1 MHIFKLDSSTAEVDA
16 EKADKDKENSSPAF
30 GPQDAPQAPRSSL
43 SGTLSALQTLQSKAA
58 EAVRG
63 LTPYLADLRS
73 VGQFR
78 LPDMD
83 GGQPAVDTRSKQ
95 SKIVGPILAFHKTE
109 PRLYVL
115 HFNGF
120 LYECNFQPD
129 YDLSRGAQE
138 CGFVAATT
146 WFATRP
152 DFKVSAPIT
161 ELKTEPGGENESDEA
176 EEWQLL

>member
-1 MHIFKLDSSTAEVDA
+1 M
-16 EKADKDKENSSPAF
+16 
-30 GPQDAPQAPRSSL
+30 
-43 SGTLSALQTLQSKAA
+43 
-58 EAVRG
+58 
-63 LTPYLADLRS
+63 
-73 VGQFR
+73 
-78 LPDMD
+78 
-83 GGQPAVDTRSKQ
+83 
-95 SKIVGPILAFHKTE
+95 GPILAFHKTE

-120 LYECNFQPD
+120 LYECSFQPD
-129 YDLSRGAQE
+129 YDLRGGAQE

-161 ELKTEPGGENESDEA
+161 ELKTEPGGENEGDEA